1 MKGVLTVG
9 VGALVFLRSAIASAC
24 SGPDALARI
33 ERAEVIGWVL
43 LAASAAI
50 AIGGVAWL
58 NRTGRMVRYA
68 AAVIGALLV
77 SHPGWWMS
85 ARDGDC
91 GQTRV
96 ATAIFATVALAAVVG
111 VLASRK
117 RG

>member
-1 MKGVLTVG
+1 MPVTAAL
-9 VGALVFLRSAIASAC
+9 GALIVLQSAVASAC
-24 SGPDALARI
+24 SGPDAPARI

-43 LAASAAI
+43 LAVSAAI

-96 ATAIFATVALAAVVG
+96 ATSIFATVALAAVVG
-111 VLASRK
+111 VLAVR
-117 RG
+117 RRR